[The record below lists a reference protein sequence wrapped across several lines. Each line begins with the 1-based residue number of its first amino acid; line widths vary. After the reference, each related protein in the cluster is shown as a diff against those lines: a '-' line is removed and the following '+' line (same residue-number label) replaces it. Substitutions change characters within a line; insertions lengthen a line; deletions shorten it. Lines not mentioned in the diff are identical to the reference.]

1 MPKTIKWSSYA
12 DNDFAKLLEYLES
25 KWNNKVCLDFIENLD
40 YCIIQIQKNLELFPV
55 FNNELQIRKCVVT
68 KHNSIFYRETS
79 ARIEIL
85 RLYDTRQ
92 NPDDLKF
99 F

>member
-40 YCIIQIQKNLELFPV
+40 SCIIQIQKNPELFPV

-68 KHNSIFYRETS
+68 KQILYFI
-79 ARIEIL
+79 AKL
-85 RLYDTRQ
+85 RLELRFCDCMIPVKTQ
-92 NPDDLKF
+92 MI
-99 F
+99 